1 MFSVGGIEMLQ
12 LKKIL
17 KLSTGLKVKI
27 RTCLSFFSSPDE
39 SVSFATLVRYL
50 VVCAVTVVN
59 ELMKNELN

>member
-39 SVSFATLVRYL
+39 LVSFATLVRYL